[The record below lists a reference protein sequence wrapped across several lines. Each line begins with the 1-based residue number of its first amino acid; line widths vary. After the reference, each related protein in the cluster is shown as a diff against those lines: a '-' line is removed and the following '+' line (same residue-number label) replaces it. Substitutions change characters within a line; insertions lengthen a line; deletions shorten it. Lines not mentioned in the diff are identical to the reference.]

1 MHTYLILPDIPKN
14 PDEAPIQ
21 KTPQKSLFVYLAES
35 FVSSKKDPG
44 GEFRRYCL
52 KVHV

>member
-1 MHTYLILPDIPKN
+1 MHTYLTYLTYLKN
-14 PDEAPIQ
+14 PDEATNS

-44 GEFRRYCL
+44 GNL
-52 KVHV
+52 GGIV